1 MILSSFLS
9 SAMGVSSM
17 LFFIIISL
25 LIFEEDSVGVS
36 KGKQKI
42 KEKK

>member
-1 MILSSFLS
+1 MILSSSLAS
-9 SAMGVSSM
+9 EMGVISM
-17 LFFIIISL
+17 LFFVIISL
-25 LIFEEDSVGVS
+25 LIVGEDSAGIS